1 MRPSPRLITALR
13 WLLLTTAGLATVV
26 ALFVVIEN
34 WRGDRAWAATEREL
48 HARGERLDFAAF
60 QPAPVPD
67 AENLF
72 KAPQF
77 ARILYGD
84 TPGSEGKKILA
95 DAGLTRFHALGAF
108 HGPLKDFTALRD
120 QLKNDGVQIPNTE
133 SPAADVLLAL
143 EPLKFLL
150 DDLRNA
156 ARERPRAALAPR
168 ATLLGVPQVNADA
181 VYHLAQA
188 LGVRAS
194 AALALGRVDDAHA
207 DIFALQRLANA
218 LADHPATLLNL
229 LVGVSMQ
236 GLAADPIAEGC
247 TRHLWNERQLLEF
260 QHLAEALHPLAGFRN
275 ALNVERAFVI
285 SMIDSQPKLPSRE
298 FNWPWWMFHGWA
310 QQNKVTQC
318 RRLDAEIFAAF
329 AVAPERIFPERLVEQ
344 PKSARPPPAVRAPYG
359 FLADLAMT
367 NLGNI
372 LGGLGNSVDRL
383 RLRSVATA
391 LERHRLARGRYPD
404 ALDELVPAL
413 LPAVPIGVFDGKPL
427 RYRRLPEGGHELYS
441 LGKNGRDDAGQ
452 GDDIVVLSADPS

>member
-1 MRPSPRLITALR
+1 MRPSPRLIIVLR
-13 WLLLTTAGLATVV
+13 GLLLTAAALATVV
-26 ALFVVIEN
+26 ALFVVVEN

-77 ARILYGD
+77 ARILYEGAR
-84 TPGSEGKKILA
+84 GSEAKKILT
-95 DAGLTRFHALGAF
+95 DTGLARFNALGAF

-120 QLKNDGVQIPNTE
+120 RLKKDGVLIPHTE

-188 LGVRAS
+188 LSVRAS

-229 LVGVSMQ
+229 LVGVSIQ

-247 TRHLWNERQLLEF
+247 IRHLWNERQLLEF
-260 QHLAEALHPLAGFRN
+260 QHLAEALHPLAGFRT

-318 RRLDAEIFAAF
+318 RRLDAEIFAIFTAD
-329 AVAPERIFPERLVEQ
+329 PDRIFAERLIEQ
-344 PKSARPPPAVRAPYG
+344 PRSARPRPPVRSPYG
-359 FLADLAMT
+359 VLADLAMN

-372 LGGLGNSVDRL
+372 LGGLGTSIDRL
-383 RLRSVATA
+383 RLRLVGTA
-391 LERHRLARGRYPD
+391 LECHRLAHGQYP
-404 ALDELVPAL
+404 AELEELVPTL
-413 LPAVPIGVFDGKPL
+413 LPAVPIGVFDGMPL

-452 GDDIVVLSADPS
+452 GDDIVVLSANPS